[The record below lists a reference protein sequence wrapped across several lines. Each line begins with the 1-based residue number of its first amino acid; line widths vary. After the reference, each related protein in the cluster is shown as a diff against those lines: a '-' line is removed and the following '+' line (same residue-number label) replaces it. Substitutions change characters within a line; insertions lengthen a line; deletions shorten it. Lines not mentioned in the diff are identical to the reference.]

1 MYWQVDQEDKDKP
14 LSDDVLD
21 VVFSI
26 DCRSLPVDHA
36 YALSQCVQKALP
48 WFKQES
54 LAGMHMIH
62 VAESA
67 NGWMRP
73 DGPDQVLHPSRRS
86 KFILRVPKPHYEQ
99 TTSLVGQTFM
109 IDGHA
114 LTLTKAS
121 SRKLSNITTQF
132 ARYVV
137 SQHPETESEFI
148 ERIVSELKILQIEPK
163 KLLCGIIRSIKMPQD
178 ELLTRSLLLA
188 DLSIAESVKL
198 QQRGLGSH
206 RYLGCGLFVPH
217 KDVNQISEDL
227 G

>member
-1 MYWQVDQEDKDKP
+1 MYWDVDEEDQDKP
-14 LSDDVLD
+14 LSDEVLE
-21 VVFSI
+21 VVFAI
-26 DCRSLPVDHA
+26 NCRSLPVDHA

-54 LAGMHMIH
+54 LAGMHTIH

-73 DGPDQVLHPSRRS
+73 DGPDQILHPSRRS
-86 KFILRVPKPHYEQ
+86 KFILRVPKSHYEQ
-99 TTSLVGQTFM
+99 TVSLVGQTFM
-109 IDGHA
+109 IDEHS
-114 LTLTKAS
+114 LMITKAS
-121 SRKLSNITTQF
+121 TKKLSNITTLF
-132 ARYVV
+132 SRYVV
-137 SQHPETESEFI
+137 SQHPESESEFI
-148 ERIVSELKILQIEPK
+148 ERIVSELKTLQIQPK
-163 KLLCGIIRSIKMPQD
+163 KLLCGMLRSVKMPQD
-178 ELLTRSLLLA
+178 DLLTRSLLLA

-206 RYLGCGLFVPH
+206 RYMGCGLFVPH